1 MDDSSNLDPLCIIL
15 VKSGAHGGKL
25 LFRYPFNN
33 QTVHPSS
40 PNNIVRDNPYA
51 MIITEDMLNHRV
63 NKEESNIK
71 DGQLDG
77 LSDETLANLF
87 SVSKNMCGAKFE
99 LKLNDVRFVGH
110 PVSLEP
116 DSSENFV
123 RKTTIT
129 MFHIVFALRA
139 IGNYSIV
146 ACYHELSQRLGLI
159 LKHEENRVGYLT
171 QQMRSLIAAQDEVS
185 SLPEDQQEHHFS
197 LATER
202 SHLARDIENM
212 YHDLCNNGEVRMY
225 INKWIELSFCLPQKL
240 HKKHFPNILV
250 EPESI
255 FECLEALRPYH
266 SLLLLVETQELLDQ
280 LSTDASPAL
289 RRLVR
294 QCSPLKSLK
303 TLAVDTD
310 LSLKQVFELTGH
322 LLYWGKGTVIY
333 PLCESNLY
341 VLSPRL
347 PIPIPAKLKEKFS
360 ERFSDSLMDTL
371 ATFSLPNK
379 LAVSPPLSLHQPRI
393 TQMIIWLLQHHLVIQ
408 LHTYVTLAL
417 DERMSSSCQGKSS
430 DEGKPAN
437 TTLNYG
443 RREIVE
449 SESGHSQN
457 SEEVSSFGSF
467 GAGRELE
474 TLPENDQHEKAQE
487 IISQSTREEILKEF
501 TPAEQAVIMS
511 VPAANN
517 SDDLTRF
524 AALSKYFRGEHHLE
538 EMMFHENC
546 PRSTLLQLVDKF
558 RAVLIKHEHEDPA
571 VSMYFKG
578 MQ

>member
-1 MDDSSNLDPLCIIL
+1 MDDSSTLDPLCIIL

-25 LFRYPFNN
+25 LFRYPFNT
-33 QTVHPSS
+33 QAVFPSTPS
-40 PNNIVRDNPYA
+40 KIVRENPYA
-51 MIITEDMLNHRV
+51 ITISEDLLNHRV
-63 NKEESNIK
+63 NSEPTNIK

-87 SVSKNMCGAKFE
+87 SVSKIMCGAKFE

-116 DSSENFV
+116 DTSSDSFA

-139 IGNYSIV
+139 VGNYSIV

-159 LKHEENRVGYLT
+159 LKHEEHRVGYLT

-202 SHLARDIENM
+202 SHLARDIQTI
-212 YHDLCNNGEVRMY
+212 YHSLCNHGEVRIY
-225 INKWIELSFCLPQKL
+225 INKWVELSFCLPQKL
-240 HKKHFPNILV
+240 HRKQFPNILV

-266 SLLLLVETQELLDQ
+266 SLLLLMDTQELLDQ

-310 LSLKQVFELTGH
+310 LSLMQVFELTGH
-322 LLYWGKGTVIY
+322 LLYWGKATVIY

-341 VLSPRL
+341 VVSPRL

-360 ERFSDSLMDTL
+360 ERFSESLVETL
-371 ATFSLPNK
+371 ATFSVPSK
-379 LAVSPPLSLHQPRI
+379 LAVSPPLALHQPRV
-393 TQMIIWLLQHHLVIQ
+393 TQTIIWLLQHHLVIQ
-408 LHTYVTLAL
+408 LHTYVSLAL
-417 DERMSSSCQGKSS
+417 DSDMSSSCRTECITKLPVQR
-430 DEGKPAN
+430 D
-437 TTLNYG
+437 
-443 RREIVE
+443 IVE
-449 SESGHSQN
+449 SESGN
-457 SEEVSSFGSF
+457 SEEISSIGSC
-467 GAGRELE
+467 GPGRVLE
-474 TLPENDQHEKAQE
+474 TLPEGDQMHSSSGQE
-487 IISQSTREEILKEF
+487 TNRGTSEEILGDF
-501 TPAEQAVIMS
+501 TAAEQAVIMS
-511 VPAANN
+511 VPAA
-517 SDDLTRF
+517 SKKEDLTKF
-524 AALSKYFRGEHHLE
+524 ASMAKYFCGEHHLE
-538 EMMFHENC
+538 EIMYHENC
-546 PRSTLLQLVDKF
+546 PRSVLLQLIDKF
-558 RAVLIKHEHEDPA
+558 RTILVKHEHEDPS

-578 MQ
+578 LQIV

>member
-1 MDDSSNLDPLCIIL
+1 
-15 VKSGAHGGKL
+15 L
-25 LFRYPFNN
+25 LFRYPFN
-33 QTVHPSS
+33 THPSHPTS
-40 PNNIVRDNPYA
+40 PNNIIRENPYA
-51 MIITEDMLNHRV
+51 LTISEDLLNQRV
-63 NKEESNIK
+63 NVEPTNIK

-87 SVSKNMCGAKFE
+87 SVSKIMCGAKFE

-116 DSSENFV
+116 DASCENVV

-139 IGNYSIV
+139 VGNYSIV

-159 LKHEENRVGYLT
+159 LKHEEQRVGYLT
-171 QQMRSLIAAQDEVS
+171 QQMRSLIAAQDEVG

-202 SHLARDIENM
+202 SHLARDIQNI
-212 YHDLCNNGEVRMY
+212 YHDLCNTGEVRMY
-225 INKWIELSFCLPQKL
+225 INKWVELSFCLPQKL

-266 SLLLLVETQELLDQ
+266 SLLLLVDTQELLDQ
-280 LSTDASPAL
+280 LSTEASPAL

-294 QCSPLKSLK
+294 QCSPLRSLK

-310 LSLKQVFELTGH
+310 LSLMQVFQLTGH
-322 LLYWGKGTVIY
+322 LLYWGKATVIY

-347 PIPIPAKLKEKFS
+347 PIPVPAKLKERFS
-360 ERFSDSLMDTL
+360 ERFSDSLMETL
-371 ATFSLPNK
+371 ATFSLPCK
-379 LAVSPPLSLHQPRI
+379 LAVSPPLALHQPRI
-393 TQMIIWLLQHHLVIQ
+393 TQIIIWLLQHHLVIQ

-417 DERMSSSCQGKSS
+417 DEGMATSCRNLSQ
-430 DEGKPAN
+430 EELARPAAVG
-437 TTLNYG
+437 LG
-443 RREIVE
+443 LGLRDIVE
-449 SESGHSQN
+449 SDSGQSQN
-457 SEEVSSFGSF
+457 SEDISSFGSY

-474 TLPENDQHEKAQE
+474 TLPEGDQELVKVQE
-487 IISQSTREEILKEF
+487 VSQVTREEILKDF
-501 TPAEQAVIMS
+501 SLAEQEAITS
-511 VPAANN
+511 VPAASNVE
-517 SDDLTRF
+517 DLTKF
-524 AALSKYFRGEHHLE
+524 AGLSKYFRGEHHLE
-538 EMMFHENC
+538 EMMYHENC
-546 PRSTLLQLVDKF
+546 PRAVLLQLMDKF
-558 RAVLIKHEHEDPA
+558 RSVLVKHEHEDPA